1 MGKIRSAVWT
11 SQAKITLLAHASV
24 FLIYCV
30 LRVGVLSR
38 LFGPTSGLPEAMLP
52 KERAHP
58 HIRISARFDSRI
70 FEPSCGTISLHAAG
84 ILALELLEG

>member
-11 SQAKITLLAHASV
+11 TQAKITLLAHASV
-24 FLIYCV
+24 FAHL
-30 LRVGVLSR
+30 LRAPGWRAVSFIWFDKRFAWSHVTQGK
-38 LFGPTSGLPEAMLP
+38 GTSA
-52 KERAHP
+52 
-58 HIRISARFDSRI
+58 ISSRFDSRI